1 VDQEKQQPA
10 NRAQDAIASLESGIS
25 AFETFGRVIFF
36 VVLVEV
42 ALIMGL
48 NFYQKSRINT
58 YTEKIDQ
65 ITAEINTPEYSTI
78 NTQVEQ
84 VLAGSEKL
92 RVALDSK
99 VQWSK
104 FYSQLNA
111 VTPKDVRVTSVSI
124 ADGGAVKLDGE
135 TASLSS
141 LAKLIVAWNQG
152 TPAATTPFT
161 GVTLASNGYAEEE
174 GSRRVIF
181 SVTGQINTGGLR

>member
-1 VDQEKQQPA
+1 MDQEKQQSA
-10 NRAQDAIASLESGIS
+10 NRTQEAIASLESGVS

-42 ALIMGL
+42 VLAMGL
-48 NFYQKSRINT
+48 NFYQKSRIKT
-58 YTEKIDQ
+58 YTQKIDE
-65 ITAEINTPEYSTI
+65 IRAEINTPDYATI
-78 NTQVEQ
+78 NNQVEQ

-92 RVALDSK
+92 KIALNSK

-104 FYSQLNA
+104 FYTQLNA
-111 VTPKDVRVTSVSI
+111 VTPKDVRLTSVTIS
-124 ADGGAVKLDGE
+124 DGGAVKLDGE

-152 TPAATTPFT
+152 TPSATTPFT
-161 GVTLASNGYAEEE
+161 GVTLASNGFSEQE

-181 SVTGQINTGGLR
+181 SVTGQVNTGGLR